1 MSLFW
6 IKKFC
11 SVFFFFIYFF
21 LYSIQFNFNTKQKT
35 LLIIHQAKAM
45 VVKFKNATE
54 NLIVMKRS
62 RAGYKTREETN
73 PYHKWDSPHTKH
85 QNKLAGKTIERNDGG
100 KQKKI
105 NKELCCMCKYNF
117 IFFFLHIHVDKFII
131 NYEIAILIRFTI
143 VI

>member
-100 KQKKI
+100 KQKKKI
-105 NKELCCMCKYNF
+105 KNCVACVNT
-117 IFFFLHIHVDKFII
+117 ISFFFFCIFMSI
-131 NYEIAILIRFTI
+131 NLL
-143 VI
+143 